1 MDIMDNGMENSFAAM
16 NRAEL
21 IALFEK
27 MLNEEPIES
36 LRRAVES
43 MKVAFY
49 KSQSGEE
56 EGQKDASSEATVIA
70 DFEAA
75 EKIAEQAAQIAE
87 QEERQFKALIAEYR
101 KRRDSHLE
109 DMEQQREFNLR
120 AKQQIIE
127 ELKEL
132 TASDETQTLTFN
144 KFRELQER
152 WRNIGQVPTS
162 NIKDIWEQYNFQI
175 EKFYGVIKINRE
187 LRDLDQRKNL
197 EAKVAICE
205 RAEALMTS
213 ENVIEA
219 FHELQLLHDQWREV
233 GPVDLESKEAIWL
246 RFKEATTIINKR
258 HADYFNSLREEQE
271 SNLKLKS
278 EFCDRIEAFVATLPS
293 SHNEWTK
300 CSEELQTIQQEWR
313 KIGFAPKKDNTT
325 VYNRFRTACDAF
337 FMAKREFYAAA
348 KGEQDQNLDA
358 KKRLCEAAE
367 LIANSED
374 WRGASDELI
383 KLQAEWKQIGSVSR
397 RHSDKI
403 WKRFRAAC
411 DLLFERKAAHFA
423 SESSDQSECLK
434 QKEELLVQM
443 QQVIDNGAVSSIDVI
458 KGFQRKWS
466 EIGFVPIKS
475 KESLQSRYK
484 KVVDQ
489 MFTSL
494 RSEEGS
500 RSMSAFRNRIES
512 KGGRGAANERDKL
525 SARLKQLKI
534 DITQLENNLGF
545 FAKSKGAEAMI
556 ADVQRKIESGHRE
569 IEQIK
574 AKIKMID
581 IAAREAMSESL

>member
-1 MDIMDNGMENSFAAM
+1 
-16 NRAEL
+16 
-21 IALFEK
+21 
-27 MLNEEPIES
+27 
-36 LRRAVES
+36 
-43 MKVAFY
+43 
-49 KSQSGEE
+49 
-56 EGQKDASSEATVIA
+56 
-70 DFEAA
+70 
-75 EKIAEQAAQIAE
+75 
-87 QEERQFKALIAEYR
+87 
-101 KRRDSHLE
+101 
-109 DMEQQREFNLR
+109 
-120 AKQQIIE
+120 
-127 ELKEL
+127 
-132 TASDETQTLTFN
+132 
-144 KFRELQER
+144 
-152 WRNIGQVPTS
+152 
-162 NIKDIWEQYNFQI
+162 
-175 EKFYGVIKINRE
+175 
-187 LRDLDQRKNL
+187 
-197 EAKVAICE
+197 
-205 RAEALMTS
+205 
-213 ENVIEA
+213 
-219 FHELQLLHDQWREV
+219 
-233 GPVDLESKEAIWL
+233 
-246 RFKEATTIINKR
+246 
-258 HADYFNSLREEQE
+258 
-271 SNLKLKS
+271 
-278 EFCDRIEAFVATLPS
+278 
-293 SHNEWTK
+293 
-300 CSEELQTIQQEWR
+300 
-313 KIGFAPKKDNTT
+313 
-325 VYNRFRTACDAF
+325 
-337 FMAKREFYAAA
+337 MAKREFYAAA

-411 DLLFERKAAHFA
+411 DLFFERKAAHFA

-574 AKIKMID
+574 EKIKMID